1 MRLLFILSFLLPC
14 CLHADDHYRVQFD
27 DSLHAVEVEACFDGP
42 APGQLYRSKQAARF
56 TEWIRTKSRDI
67 SRNSHGSRLTLP
79 DLPDDACIGW
89 RVNLKQATGQ
99 NDNRLALSLD
109 GSIITDGDLWFW
121 RDEENR
127 PILVEVVLPRGLSIS
142 TPWKE
147 QASPK
152 GKLRSNP
159 VFRPD
164 PTPASWSSRIAIG
177 HFDVQRMPVAGT
189 ELRLATVGNL
199 SARQHEI
206 ISAWIK
212 ENADAVASVY
222 GRFPRQSP
230 QILVIATGQR
240 GEAVPWAHVL
250 RGGGAAA
257 EFFVDETHSLSSFR
271 EDWTATHELSHMLLP
286 YVARNDRWLSEGLA
300 SYYQNVLRARDG
312 RLSERQA
319 WQKLNS
325 GFERGRGGT
334 GSNNLAEA
342 TTSSG
347 WGSIMRV
354 YWSGAAIMLKADTK
368 LRMLSGGRQSLDSA
382 LAALQQCCFDRERTW
397 QARELFA
404 ELDRIT
410 GTSIFEELYSEHVE
424 DDKFPDLKY
433 TFEQLGLV
441 LRSDSIEFD
450 PDAPWGRIRYYIMKG

>member
-1 MRLLFILSFLLPC
+1 
-14 CLHADDHYRVQFD
+14 
-27 DSLHAVEVEACFDGP
+27 
-42 APGQLYRSKQAARF
+42 
-56 TEWIRTKSRDI
+56 
-67 SRNSHGSRLTLP
+67 
-79 DLPDDACIGW
+79 
-89 RVNLKQATGQ
+89 
-99 NDNRLALSLD
+99 
-109 GSIITDGDLWFW
+109 
-121 RDEENR
+121 
-127 PILVEVVLPRGLSIS
+127 
-142 TPWKE
+142 
-147 QASPK
+147 
-152 GKLRSNP
+152 
-159 VFRPD
+159 
-164 PTPASWSSRIAIG
+164 
-177 HFDVQRMPVAGT
+177 
-189 ELRLATVGNL
+189 
-199 SARQHEI
+199 
-206 ISAWIK
+206 
-212 ENADAVASVY
+212 
-222 GRFPRQSP
+222 
-230 QILVIATGQR
+230 
-240 GEAVPWAHVL
+240 
-250 RGGGAAA
+250 
-257 EFFVDETHSLSSFR
+257 
-271 EDWTATHELSHMLLP
+271 MLLP

-325 GFERGRGGT
+325 GFERGRAGT
-334 GSNNLAEA
+334 GSNNLAKA
-342 TTSSG
+342 TISSG

-441 LRSDSIEFD
+441 LRSDSIDFD

>member
-1 MRLLFILSFLLPC
+1 MRLLCILSILLPC

-27 DSLHAVEVEACFDGP
+27 DRLHAVEVEACFDGP
-42 APGQLYRSKQAARF
+42 APGRLYRNKQAARF
-56 TEWIRTKSRDI
+56 TEWIRTENRDI
-67 SRNSHGSRLTLP
+67 SRNSPGSRLTLP
-79 DLPDDACIGW
+79 DLPDDACVNW

-99 NDNRLALSLD
+99 RDNRLALSLD

-121 RDEENR
+121 RDGEHR

-199 SARQHEI
+199 SARQHET

-222 GRFPRQSP
+222 SRFPRQTP
-230 QILVIATGQR
+230 HILVIATGQR

-257 EFFVDETHSLSSFR
+257 EFFVDETR
-271 EDWTATHELSHMLLP
+271 
-286 YVARNDRWLSEGLA
+286 
-300 SYYQNVLRARDG
+300 
-312 RLSERQA
+312 
-319 WQKLNS
+319 
-325 GFERGRGGT
+325 
-334 GSNNLAEA
+334 
-342 TTSSG
+342 
-347 WGSIMRV
+347 
-354 YWSGAAIMLKADTK
+354 
-368 LRMLSGGRQSLDSA
+368 
-382 LAALQQCCFDRERTW
+382 
-397 QARELFA
+397 
-404 ELDRIT
+404 
-410 GTSIFEELYSEHVE
+410 
-424 DDKFPDLKY
+424 
-433 TFEQLGLV
+433 
-441 LRSDSIEFD
+441 
-450 PDAPWGRIRYYIMKG
+450 